1 MSVVVP
7 THSRLRFADLF
18 RSEGVEFWDILDLP
32 AIVEQGDDLV
42 YQIKGGVGER
52 VDQLAT
58 KFYGDPRLW
67 WVIAAANSFELVP
80 VDLNHGDIVIIPS
93 PRYVL
98 QELFQKVGS

>member
-1 MSVVVP
+1 MAVIVP
-7 THSRLRFADLF
+7 THSRLRFGDLF
-18 RSEGVEFWDILDLP
+18 SSEGVEFWDIIDLP
-32 AIVEQGDDLV
+32 TIVEQEDDLV

-67 WVIAAANSFELVP
+67 WVIAVANNFELVP
-80 VDLNHGDIVIIPS
+80 VDLNHGDLVIIPA

-98 QELFQKVGS
+98 QELFQKAGS